1 MTDEIIIFN
10 SRDELLRQPIS
21 KIVFFEADGNY
32 TNIIMANKLRGSVL
46 MNLSG
51 IERSL
56 AIQLG
61 QKGSIFMRIGKS
73 LIVNTLFI
81 YRINI
86 IKQKLILSDCEH
98 FAFELSVSKEALKKV
113 KEIVLQTKK

>member
-1 MTDEIIIFN
+1 
-10 SRDELLRQPIS
+10 
-21 KIVFFEADGNY
+21 
-32 TNIIMANKLRGSVL
+32 
-46 MNLSG
+46 
-51 IERSL
+51 
-56 AIQLG
+56 
-61 QKGSIFMRIGKS
+61 MRIGKS